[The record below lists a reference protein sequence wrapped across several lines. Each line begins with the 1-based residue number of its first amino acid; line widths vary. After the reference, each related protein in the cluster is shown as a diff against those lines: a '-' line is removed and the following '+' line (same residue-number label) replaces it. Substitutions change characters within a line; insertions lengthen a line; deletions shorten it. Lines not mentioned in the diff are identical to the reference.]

1 MKGNKPVL
9 SLHLRANAFKY
20 AMQLWWKGQMSKS
33 SPFSSKKLAHH
44 VDLISQTIT

>member
-1 MKGNKPVL
+1 MKGNKQVL
-9 SLHLRANAFKY
+9 SPHLRVNAFKY
-20 AMQLWWKGQMSKS
+20 PMQLWRMSQMSKS